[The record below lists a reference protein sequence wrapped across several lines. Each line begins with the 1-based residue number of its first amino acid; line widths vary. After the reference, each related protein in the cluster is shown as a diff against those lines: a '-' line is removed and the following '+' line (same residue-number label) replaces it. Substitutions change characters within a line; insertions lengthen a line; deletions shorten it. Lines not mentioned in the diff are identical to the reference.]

1 MSVFSIYESIKYAIY
16 SLTQVNRRSF
26 NHEKDTG
33 LAGKKLFSDICGAF
47 NRHGVNGC
55 LDPVRRTGN
64 RQPEKAVYE
73 SQPPKTD
80 VSQPLQDDGDWNLIL
95 VNEDHPLPESFS
107 VDCSQVSGGTVDTRI
122 AGALQ
127 NLIGRRSRT
136 AYPFMFLQVIAVW
149 IASGLCLTVRFSK
162 TLQKAWTGSWRNA
175 TAAKSIA
182 RPGRSEH
189 NTGLAVDLNGVAG
202 DLDTTAEYRWLQEN
216 AEDFGFILR
225 FPADKES
232 VTGIR
237 FEPWHYRYVGV
248 EHAKEMNRLGMCLE
262 EYIDYLNAQK

>member
-1 MSVFSIYESIKYAIY
+1 MKKTQGLRARNFFQIFAGLLIGTALTAA
-16 SLTQVNRRSF
+16 LTQ
-26 NHEKDTG
+26 
-33 LAGKKLFSDICGAF
+33 CGVPA
-47 NRHGVNGC
+47 
-55 LDPVRRTGN
+55 D

-107 VDCSQVSGGTVDTRI
+107 VDCSQVSGGTIDTRI

-127 NLIGRRSRT
+127 NMIAAGEQDGVSIYVSSGYRSVDRQR
-136 AYPFMFLQVIAVW
+136 ALFDRAVQQN
-149 IASGLCLTVRFSK
+149 L
-162 TLQKAWTGSWRNA
+162 
-175 TAAKSIA
+175 AK
-182 RPGRSEH
+182 GMDWE
-189 NTGLAVDLNGVAG
+189 LAVDLNGVTE
-202 DLDTTAEYRWLQEN
+202 DFDTTAEYRWLQEN

>member
-1 MSVFSIYESIKYAIY
+1 MKKTQVLRVRNFFHIFAGLLIGAALTAA
-16 SLTQVNRRSF
+16 LTQCGVPANR
-26 NHEKDTG
+26 N
-33 LAGKKLFSDICGAF
+33 
-47 NRHGVNGC
+47 
-55 LDPVRRTGN
+55 
-64 RQPEKAVYE
+64 PEKNVYQ
-73 SQPPKTD
+73 SQPPETD

-107 VDCSQVSGGTVDTRI
+107 VECSQVGGGTVDTRI

-127 NLIGRRSRT
+127 NMIAAGEQDGVSIYVSSGYRSVDRQR
-136 AYPFMFLQVIAVW
+136 ALFDRAVQQNL
-149 IASGLCLTVRFSK
+149 AKGMDREL
-162 TLQKAWTGSWRNA
+162 ADA

-189 NTGLAVDLNGVAG
+189 NTGLAVDLNGVAENF
-202 DLDTTAEYRWLQEN
+202 DTTAEYRWLQEN

-262 EYIDYLNAQK
+262 EYIDYLNA

>member
-1 MSVFSIYESIKYAIY
+1 MKKTQGLRARNFFQIFAGLLIGTALTAA
-16 SLTQVNRRSF
+16 LTQ
-26 NHEKDTG
+26 
-33 LAGKKLFSDICGAF
+33 CGVPA
-47 NRHGVNGC
+47 
-55 LDPVRRTGN
+55 D

-127 NLIGRRSRT
+127 NMIAAGEQDGVSIYVSSGYRSVERQR
-136 AYPFMFLQVIAVW
+136 ALFDRAVQQNLAKGMDW
-149 IASGLCLTVRFSK
+149 ELAD
-162 TLQKAWTGSWRNA
+162 A

-189 NTGLAVDLNGVAG
+189 NTGLAVDLNGVAE
-202 DLDTTAEYRWLQEN
+202 DFDTTAEYRWLQEN

-237 FEPWHYRYVGV
+237 FEPWHYCYVGV

>member
-1 MSVFSIYESIKYAIY
+1 MKK
-16 SLTQVNRRSF
+16 TQ
-26 NHEKDTG
+26 G
-33 LAGKKLFSDICGAF
+33 LRARNFSDICRAF
-47 NRHGVNGC
+47 NRHGVNSC
-55 LDPVRRTGN
+55 LDPVRRTG
-64 RQPEKAVYE
+64 RQATGKAVYE

-127 NLIGRRSRT
+127 NMIAAGEQDGVSIYVSSGYRSVERQR
-136 AYPFMFLQVIAVW
+136 ALFDRAVQQNLAKGMDW
-149 IASGLCLTVRFSK
+149 ELAD
-162 TLQKAWTGSWRNA
+162 A

-189 NTGLAVDLNGVAG
+189 NTGLAVDLNGVAE
-202 DLDTTAEYRWLQEN
+202 DFDTTAEYRWLQEN

>member
-1 MSVFSIYESIKYAIY
+1 MKKTQGLRARNFFQIFAGLLIGTALTAA
-16 SLTQVNRRSF
+16 LTQ
-26 NHEKDTG
+26 
-33 LAGKKLFSDICGAF
+33 CGVPA
-47 NRHGVNGC
+47 
-55 LDPVRRTGN
+55 D

-107 VDCSQVSGGTVDTRI
+107 VDCSQVSGGTIDTRI

-127 NLIGRRSRT
+127 N
-136 AYPFMFLQVIAVW
+136 MIA
-149 IASGLCLTVRFSK
+149 AGE
-162 TLQKAWTGSWRNA
+162 Q
-175 TAAKSIA
+175 
-182 RPGRSEH
+182 
-189 NTGLAVDLNGVAG
+189 DGVTE
-202 DLDTTAEYRWLQEN
+202 DFDTTAEYRWLQEN

>member
-1 MSVFSIYESIKYAIY
+1 MFD
-16 SLTQVNRRSF
+16 R
-26 NHEKDTG
+26 
-33 LAGKKLFSDICGAF
+33 
-47 NRHGVNGC
+47 
-55 LDPVRRTGN
+55 
-64 RQPEKAVYE
+64 AV
-73 SQPPKTD
+73 Q
-80 VSQPLQDDGDWNLIL
+80 
-95 VNEDHPLPESFS
+95 
-107 VDCSQVSGGTVDTRI
+107 
-122 AGALQ
+122 Q
-127 NLIGRRSRT
+127 NLAKGMDWEL
-136 AYPFMFLQVIAVW
+136 AD
-149 IASGLCLTVRFSK
+149 
-162 TLQKAWTGSWRNA
+162 A

-189 NTGLAVDLNGVAG
+189 NTGLAVDLNGVAE
-202 DLDTTAEYRWLQEN
+202 DFDTTAEYRWLQEN